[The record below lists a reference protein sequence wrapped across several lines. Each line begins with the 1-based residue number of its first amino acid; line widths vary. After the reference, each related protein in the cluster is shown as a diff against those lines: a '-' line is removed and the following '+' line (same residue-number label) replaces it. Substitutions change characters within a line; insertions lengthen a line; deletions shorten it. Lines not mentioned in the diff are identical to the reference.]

1 MSETM
6 YESEILKSLSKLDEI
21 LNKSQIASGGGN
33 EPSGWEGGDTE
44 VYGDGWDDDIED
56 DGTTGPTYKKGVKKA
71 MSKDMLDEM
80 MEEKAK
86 VKAKANDDE
95 EMEEDEEEE
104 DTEKSI
110 SSGIEVSQFLNE
122 LTKSI
127 ASYCYH
133 LEDFVE
139 KSLAQLHAENGQ
151 MSKAIAENLVV
162 FNGIIEKSQENLLQ
176 YSEEAARGPKSML
189 DLSKSVGVDTPEYS
203 KEAVLSALTK
213 GVEDGLVSP
222 LEVIK
227 CEQLGVQAVNQGLV
241 KSLLA

>member
-21 LNKSQIASGGGN
+21 LNKSQITSGGGN

-44 VYGDGWDDDIED
+44 VYGDDWDDDAAGE
-56 DGTTGPTYKKGVKKA
+56 DGTTGPSYKKGSKKVKKA
-71 MSKDMLDEM
+71 MSKEQW
-80 MEEKAK
+80 EELMAAK
-86 VKAKANDDE
+86 GGKDDD
-95 EMEEDEEEE
+95 DEEEE
-104 DTEKSI
+104 EETEKSLT
-110 SSGIEVSQFLNE
+110 SGIEVSQFLNE

-133 LEDFVE
+133 LEDYVE
-139 KSLAQLHAENGQ
+139 KSLAQLHSENGQ

-162 FNGIIEKSQENLLQ
+162 FNEIIEKSQDNLVQ
-176 YSEEAARGPKSML
+176 YSEDAAHAPKSML
-189 DLSKSVGVDTPEYS
+189 DLSKSVGMDAPEVS
-203 KEAVLSALTK
+203 KDDVLGALIK

-227 CEQLGVQAVNQGLV
+227 CEQLGVQAVNQSLV

>member
-1 MSETM
+1 M
-6 YESEILKSLSKLDEI
+6 YESEIVKSLSKLDEI
-21 LNKSQIASGGGN
+21 LSKSQITSGSGT

-44 VYGDGWDDDIED
+44 TYGDDWDDDAAGE
-56 DGTTGPTYKKGVKKA
+56 DGTTGPSYKKKKRVKKA
-71 MSKDMLDEM
+71 MSKEQM
-80 MEEKAK
+80 MELMGE
-86 VKAKANDDE
+86 DDDD
-95 EMEEDEEEE
+95 DEEEE
-104 DTEKSI
+104 KEEKTEKSI
-110 SSGIEVSQFLNE
+110 SSGVEVSDFLNE

-127 ASYCYH
+127 VSYFYT
-133 LEDFVE
+133 LEDYVE

-162 FNGIIEKSQENLLQ
+162 FNEIIAKSQDNLLQ
-176 YSEEAARGPKSML
+176 YSEDAARAPKSML
-189 DLSKSVGVDTPEYS
+189 DLSKSMGGEVPEYS
-203 KEAVLSALTK
+203 KEDVLGALMK